1 MSAIYGIIS
10 KNRTCVAT
18 ETAIHLRASL
28 AHRATDMERSW
39 DGAGATLGSCKL
51 LGNPKQKNDDQ
62 PAISGD
68 LVIVADSRLDNREK
82 LLNLMG
88 LDVRKWSLRLDVDLI
103 LEAYRKWE
111 KHCPKYLEGEF
122 VFAIWNTVDQSLF
135 IASDPVG
142 FRPVYYYNGPDRFVF
157 CSEIKGVVAAMEK
170 TPVFDEMH
178 LVNYHFSNL
187 DPATTYV
194 KEVFALCGAKTLYLD
209 RVELRISRYWTLE
222 AAGRYRF
229 TTDDEWF
236 TCMRD
241 LLFKAVEKR
250 MSPAGVTGVTLSG
263 GLDSGTVTGI
273 LAQVLAK
280 RNKPL
285 YAFSSVLPEDHQGIE
300 RDERKFIGLMNKMYP
315 NIIQTN
321 VEALGVGP
329 LSDVGKSFELDESI
343 PNAFFYMDHALLEA
357 ASMKGVDTLFS
368 GFGGDMLTS
377 WRGTP
382 ISFLLGCGA
391 VRDALRLVRQTA
403 VYDETNWLQT
413 VRTEYLVHT
422 GLWKVLRRVLAR
434 SYNTSWQSHLKADL
448 TDKYAF
454 KSIASSVTGP
464 GSVLSERIANG
475 HISRLVG
482 TFANRN
488 ARYNMVPCEPL
499 LDKDLLE
506 FLIEVPAALFN
517 AAGQRRGLLR
527 QAITGLVP
535 QETQW
540 RKDKLPFSPDFVSR
554 LLSDQGNIRDIL
566 YTADHAFL
574 FDTYFSKESI
584 EDTLPYLMPF
594 AGFKSKTSYKSIRT
608 LQALIACRA
617 LIHLKDRGY
626 TFI

>member
-10 KNRTCVAT
+10 KNRTCVAK
-18 ETAIHLRASL
+18 ETAVHLRASI
-28 AHRATDMERSW
+28 AHRATKMERSW
-39 DGAGATLGSCKL
+39 DGTGASLGICKSL
-51 LGNPKQKNDDQ
+51 SPAERKDDDQ

-68 LVIVADSRLDNREK
+68 LVIIADSRLDNREM
-82 LLNLMG
+82 LLTLMG
-88 LDVRKWSLRLDVDLI
+88 LDVLKWSFRSDADVI

-111 KHCPKYLEGEF
+111 NHCPKYLEGEF
-122 VFAIWNTVDQSLF
+122 VFAIWNSVDQSLF

-142 FRPVYYYNGPDRFVF
+142 FRPVYYYNGLDRFVF

-170 TPVFDEMH
+170 TPVFDEKH
-178 LVNYHFSNL
+178 LVDYHFSNL

-194 KEVFALCGAKTLYLD
+194 KEVSALCGAKTLCLD
-209 RVELRISRYWTLE
+209 RGEFRITRYWMLE
-222 AAGRYRF
+222 ATGKYRF

-250 MSPAGVTGVTLSG
+250 MSSVGVTGVTLSG

-273 LAQVLAK
+273 LAQLLAK
-280 RNKPL
+280 KNRPL
-285 YAFSSVLPEDHQGIE
+285 YAFSSVLPEDHRGVE

-321 VEALGVGP
+321 VEALGVRP
-329 LSDVGKSFELDESI
+329 LSDVGKSFELDEGI
-343 PNAFFYMDHALLEA
+343 PNGFFYMDHALLEA

-368 GFGGDMLTS
+368 GFGGDMLAS

-382 ISFLLGCGA
+382 IFFLLGRRA
-391 VRDALRLVRQTA
+391 FRDCLRLVKQTA

-422 GLWKVLRRVLAR
+422 DLWKMLRRVLAG
-434 SYNTSWQSHLKADL
+434 SYNTSWQSHLKADF
-448 TDKYAF
+448 TDKYAV
-454 KSIASSVTGP
+454 KSTDSSVGLP
-464 GSVLSERIANG
+464 GSLLSERIAKG
-475 HISRLVG
+475 HISRIMG
-482 TFANRN
+482 MFTNRN
-488 ARYNMVPCEPL
+488 AWYDIVSCEPL

-506 FLIEVPAALFN
+506 FLIEVPARLFN

-527 QAITGLVP
+527 QAISGLVP
-535 QETQW
+535 QEIQW
-540 RKDKLPFSPDFVSR
+540 RKDKLPYSPDFVTR
-554 LLSDQGNIRDIL
+554 LLSDEGNIRDIL

-584 EDTLPYLMPF
+584 EDVLPYLMPF

-617 LIHLKDRGY
+617 LRHLKDRGY